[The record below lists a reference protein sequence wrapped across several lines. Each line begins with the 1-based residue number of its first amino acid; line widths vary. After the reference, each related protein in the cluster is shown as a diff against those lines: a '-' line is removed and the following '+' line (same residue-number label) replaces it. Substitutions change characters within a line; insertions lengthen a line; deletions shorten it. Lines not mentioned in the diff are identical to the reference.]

1 MFNNK
6 KTIIE
11 INPHETITNLI
22 KLYILK
28 SNDNINNADFFFN
41 NKQLN
46 TYIGKRLTLIEVGLK
61 NNDKIIVKSNN
72 CLIGAGQF
80 DTIINIKFIKSYE
93 SPKIKKYNN
102 SNLNGILKLCLLKE
116 ISYKVGSKELNNLPN
131 NISEIM
137 IILKNGYI
145 ENNNDK
151 NLICDILKKTNGNN
165 ILSFSKYIDKIIDMN
180 QLNNI
185 INLFKPFCCCS
196 SNEDFNEIHLLQ

>member
-1 MFNNK
+1 MNLNNIKRNKSYINIYNNYSIQEENKERNNLINIILEKMFNNK

-11 INPHETITNLI
+11 INPHETINNLI

-93 SPKIKKYNN
+93 SPKRKKYNN
-102 SNLNGILKLCLLKE
+102 CI
-116 ISYKVGSKELNNLPN
+116 
-131 NISEIM
+131 
-137 IILKNGYI
+137 
-145 ENNNDK
+145 
-151 NLICDILKKTNGNN
+151 
-165 ILSFSKYIDKIIDMN
+165 
-180 QLNNI
+180 
-185 INLFKPFCCCS
+185 
-196 SNEDFNEIHLLQ
+196 